1 MNIESYFDNL
11 GDQYL
16 TENLVL
22 QRDPSG
28 TGYYTE
34 SLTDNIARPRA
45 HPTFNEG
52 PSFTPSVEEVL
63 SDEYESR
70 MPKNPQELQQALDA
84 RRRRSN
90 YARYSQG
97 HSSRNYDTS
106 GESLNDSMGNIEYH
120 SDPYG
125 SHRTGF
131 ESAQRFQQAP
141 ARGRGRSAPVRGRG
155 RPVPGRGLRM

>member
-16 TENLVL
+16 NENMVL

-28 TGYYTE
+28 GGYYIE
-34 SLTDNIARPRA
+34 SITDNITRPRA

-52 PSFTPSVEEVL
+52 PTFTPSVEEVL
-63 SDEYESR
+63 EEEYESR
-70 MPKNPQELQQALDA
+70 MPKTQQELQQAMNA
-84 RRRRSN
+84 RRSRTN

-106 GESLNDSMGNIEYH
+106 GENMSESFGNIAYRSE
-120 SDPYG
+120 PYG
-125 SHRTGF
+125 TRRTGF
-131 ESAQRFQQAP
+131 ESAQRFQSQPARAPTRGRGP
-141 ARGRGRSAPVRGRG
+141 ARGP
-155 RPVPGRGLRM
+155 PGRGLRM

>member
-1 MNIESYFDNL
+1 MNIESYFDNI

-16 TENLVL
+16 NENLVL

-28 TGYYTE
+28 CGYYTE
-34 SLTDNIARPRA
+34 SIVDNITRPIA

-70 MPKNPQELQQALDA
+70 MPKTPQELQQAMDA

-97 HSSRNYDTS
+97 HSSRNYDSS
-106 GESLNDSMGNIEYH
+106 GESLQDSMGSIEYR
-120 SDPYG
+120 SEPYG
-125 SHRTGF
+125 ARRTGF
-131 ESAQRFQQAP
+131 ESAQRFQSQP
-141 ARGRGRSAPVRGRG
+141 ARGRGRGPPAR
-155 RPVPGRGLRM
+155 GRGLRM